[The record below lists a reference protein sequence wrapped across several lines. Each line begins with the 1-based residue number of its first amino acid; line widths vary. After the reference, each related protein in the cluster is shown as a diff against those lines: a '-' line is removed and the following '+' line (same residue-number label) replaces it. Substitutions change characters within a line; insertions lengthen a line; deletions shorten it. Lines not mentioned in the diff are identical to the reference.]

1 MRDKMV
7 VRATNEI
14 NSDGSMTKFPSSLR
28 ILPLTAAVVLPAL
41 FSSAQAANLTW
52 DPTGVPAN
60 PAGGNGTWNTTS
72 SFWSNGSTDSVW
84 TNANNDSAIFGGTAG
99 TVTLG
104 TPITVNNL
112 TFNTKGYNITG
123 STITINGTITAA
135 GGGSSNIGSTIT
147 GSNGLYKAGNDIL
160 NLNASNTYT
169 GNTTISTGSLYT
181 KAANALPTNTTVI
194 FGSDTSSLVLKT
206 YGQTVA
212 GISSTSSTSSITVD
226 GSGTSNPTLTIN
238 PSNGPGGGA
247 DSTFSGTISNGSGS
261 NPVLSLT
268 KAGAHTLTLSGTNT
282 YTGVT
287 TVSGGTLAV
296 NGTHTGA
303 GAYVISGGT
312 LAGTGRITS
321 TTGFTFSSSGT
332 LNAGAAGT
340 GNIGTLL
347 LNGPVTASSASTFV
361 FDVGGASN
369 TYDIVK
375 LASLNANNITLSL
388 TDKGAYTW
396 VDGDVLHLF
405 ENISGG
411 NIAISGTFANI
422 LLPTLS
428 GGLTWDTSSL
438 YTSGTL
444 AVTVPEP
451 STIGTLVLGMALTGA
466 MIAYRRR
473 RA

>member
-1 MRDKMV
+1 
-7 VRATNEI
+7 
-14 NSDGSMTKFPSSLR
+14 MTKFPSSLR
-28 ILPLTAAVVLPAL
+28 VLPLTAAVLLPAL

-52 DPTGVPAN
+52 DPTGVPTS

-72 SFWSNGSTDSVW
+72 SFWSNGTTDSVW
-84 TNANNDSAIFGGTAG
+84 TNANNDSAVFAGTTG

-104 TPITVNNL
+104 APVTVNNL

-123 STITINGTITAA
+123 GTITINGIITAG
-135 GGGSSNIGSTIT
+135 GGGSSNIASTIT
-147 GSNGLYKAGNDIL
+147 GSNGLYKTGNDIL
-160 NLNASNTYT
+160 NLNGSNTYT
-169 GNTTISTGSLYT
+169 GNTTIATGALYT

-194 FGSDTSSLVLKT
+194 FGNGATATASLVLKV
-206 YGQTVA
+206 GQTVA
-212 GISSTSSTSSITVD
+212 GLSVNTSGATSIMAD
-226 GSGTSNPTLTIN
+226 GTGTANPTLTVN

-247 DSTFSGTISNGSGS
+247 DSTFSGTISNATSGS
-261 NPVLSLT
+261 FPVLSLT
-268 KAGAHTLTLSGTNT
+268 KAGAHSLTLSGANT

-312 LAGTGRITS
+312 LAGTGSINS

-332 LNAGAAGT
+332 LNAGAAGS

-396 VDGDVLHLF
+396 VDGDILHLF

-411 NIAISGTFANI
+411 NIAISGTFADI

>member
-1 MRDKMV
+1 
-7 VRATNEI
+7 
-14 NSDGSMTKFPSSLR
+14 MTKFPSSLR

-52 DPTGVPAN
+52 DPTGVPTS
-60 PAGGNGTWNTTS
+60 PAGGSGTWNTTS

-147 GSNGLYKAGNDIL
+147 GSNGLTKAGNDIL

-169 GNTTISTGSLYT
+169 GNTTIASGSLYT

-212 GISSTSSTSSITVD
+212 GISSTSSLSSITVD
-226 GSGTSNPTLTIN
+226 ASGTANPTLTIN

-411 NIAISGTFANI
+411 NIAISGTFADI

-444 AVTVPEP
+444 SVVPEP

>member
-1 MRDKMV
+1 
-7 VRATNEI
+7 
-14 NSDGSMTKFPSSLR
+14 MTKFPSSLR
-28 ILPLTAAVVLPAL
+28 VLPLTAAVLLPTL

-52 DPTGVPAN
+52 DPTGVPTS
-60 PAGGNGTWNTTS
+60 PAGGSGTWNTTNS
-72 SFWSNGSTDSVW
+72 NWSNGTSDSVW
-84 TNANNDSAIFGGTAG
+84 SNANNDNAVFGGTAG

-104 TPITVNNL
+104 APVTVNNL
-112 TFNTKGYNITG
+112 TFSSTSSGYNITG
-123 STITINGTITAA
+123 STLTLNGIITAGGA
-135 GGGSSNIGSTIT
+135 GSTSISSTIT
-147 GSNGLYKAGNDIL
+147 GTNGLYKTGSNLL
-160 NLNASNTYT
+160 NLNTANTYT
-169 GNTTISTGSLYT
+169 GNTTIGFGGLET

-194 FGSDTSSLVLKT
+194 FGSGGTTTASLVLKT
-206 YGQTVA
+206 FGQTVA
-212 GISSTSSTSSITVD
+212 GLSVNTSGATSITVD
-226 GSGTSNPTLTIN
+226 GSGTANPTLTVN

-247 DSTFSGTISNGSGS
+247 DSTFSGTLSNATSGS
-261 NPVLSLT
+261 FPVLSLT
-268 KAGAHTLTLSGTNT
+268 KAGAHSLTLSGANT

-312 LAGTGRITS
+312 LAGTGSINS

-332 LNAGAAGT
+332 LNAGAAGS

-396 VDGDVLHLF
+396 ADGDILHLF

-411 NIAISGTFANI
+411 NIAISGTFADI

-444 AVTVPEP
+444 AVVPEP